1 MAAPARWIDAGETP
15 LQAAYRELQEET
27 GIERESVQ
35 LIYELPYWLCYDL
48 PPEAIGR
55 ALKGIYKGQKQKW
68 FAMRYAGDGH
78 DINLEAHSQREFETW
93 QWRRWLNARR
103 LLRHLKNRFIWKFL
117 TGFTLLCL
125 NKSCSPNQICTLYR
139 LLTYR
144 HLLMATP
151 RTSNLL
157 RSKRMMRCAIM
168 GFFLFGTTRAQ

>member
-1 MAAPARWIDAGETP
+1 MIYRPCVGIVLINQEGLVWTGKRVQGELPDDAKLWQLPQGGIDAGETP

-93 QWRRWLNARR
+93 QWRPLAECPQIIAPF
-103 LLRHLKNRFIWKFL
+103 KNRFIWKFL
-117 TGFTLLCL
+117 TGFTL
-125 NKSCSPNQICTLYR
+125 
-139 LLTYR
+139 
-144 HLLMATP
+144 
-151 RTSNLL
+151 
-157 RSKRMMRCAIM
+157 
-168 GFFLFGTTRAQ
+168 FVFE

>member
-1 MAAPARWIDAGETP
+1 MADPQINESDMIYRPCVGIVLINQEGLVWTGKRVQGELPDDAKLWQLPQGGIDAGETP

-93 QWRRWLNARR
+93 QWRPLAECPQIIAPFKKQVY
-103 LLRHLKNRFIWKFL
+103 LEILD
-117 TGFTLLCL
+117 GFH
-125 NKSCSPNQICTLYR
+125 PF
-139 LLTYR
+139 
-144 HLLMATP
+144 
-151 RTSNLL
+151 
-157 RSKRMMRCAIM
+157 CA
-168 GFFLFGTTRAQ
+168 